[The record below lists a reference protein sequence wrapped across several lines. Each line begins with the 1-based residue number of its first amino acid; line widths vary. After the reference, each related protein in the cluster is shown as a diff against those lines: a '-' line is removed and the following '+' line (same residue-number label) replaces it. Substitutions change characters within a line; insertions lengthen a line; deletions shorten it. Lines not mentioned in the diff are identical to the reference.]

1 MVITWYGGKDNLF
14 RSQNQV
20 NLTWVILLISI
31 LYITESDKRL
41 SLSIA
46 SRFKYAFCSLL
57 GPKFVIISIVFCS

>member
-1 MVITWYGGKDNLF
+1 MVLTWYGGKDNLF

-41 SLSIA
+41 SLSIQFNLHQD
-46 SRFKYAFCSLL
+46 SSMPFVLSWDLNLL
-57 GPKFVIISIVFCS
+57 